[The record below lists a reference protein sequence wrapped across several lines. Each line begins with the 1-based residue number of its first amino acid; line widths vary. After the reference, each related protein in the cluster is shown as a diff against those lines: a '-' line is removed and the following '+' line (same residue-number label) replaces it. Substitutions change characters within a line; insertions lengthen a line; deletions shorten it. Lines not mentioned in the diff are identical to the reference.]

1 MEAVQCKRGVCDTCF
16 SPFLSGPLETD
27 VSRTQVQRASWSPV
41 FMLPQSQRVKGMGGA
56 CAMQKGPRLSW
67 HSEVESSALTVP
79 LTLIIVDRAL
89 LLQHASA
96 PDKKEEWLSSCPL
109 SDSIY

>member
-1 MEAVQCKRGVCDTCF
+1 
-16 SPFLSGPLETD
+16 
-27 VSRTQVQRASWSPV
+27 
-41 FMLPQSQRVKGMGGA
+41 
-56 CAMQKGPRLSW
+56 MQKGPKLSW

-96 PDKKEEWLSSCPL
+96 PGKKEEWLSSCPP